1 MNHGSKQ
8 VQAMPVD
15 AAQIIPLQG
24 DAVAVEEVENL
35 DGNLAAVLNTVA
47 KLRGGEHSIFGVSRN
62 IGRDTHHFV
71 DRRAQEKVIVGY
83 FIRPSQAPG
92 QFEKPAD
99 IAFRI

>member
-8 VQAMPVD
+8 VQAMPDD

-71 DRRAQEKVIVGY
+71 DRRAQEKVIVSD
-83 FIRPSQAPG
+83 FIHPSQASG
-92 QFEKPAD
+92 ELEKSPD
-99 IAFRI
+99 IS